1 MKHSSNMTTD
11 KKNSLMRFRAKV
23 FRALSD
29 PIRLEIVEFLRGG
42 EKCVCEIIPH
52 IGVIQPLVSRHLRIL
67 KDCGLVKDRRDGV
80 RRLYSITDNKI
91 LETIDS
97 LTPATIASFSRRVI
111 EQIAVEA

>member
-1 MKHSSNMTTD
+1 MKHSSNMPTA
-11 KKNSLMRFRAKV
+11 KKNNLTRFRAKV
-23 FRALSD
+23 FKALSD
-29 PIRLEIVEFLRGG
+29 PIRLEIIEFLRGG

-80 RRLYSITDNKI
+80 RRLYSITDSKI
-91 LETIDS
+91 FETIDS
-97 LTPATIASFSRRVI
+97 LTPVTIANLYRRVI